1 MIEKGPSHVGV
12 IFTPKLG
19 DQRVEWALG
28 VLRREEVGSVLDV
41 GCGEGRLLEVLC
53 RPASGIK
60 EEPIERGV
68 GGGGDEE
75 SSNVHPSSS
84 SNGAGRLKRQR
95 SETNTPGSVDHDRSG
110 HGHGPGPGSSS
121 THGQSEEQEDS
132 MMLDTSTSERN
143 GRSQDHE
150 HQREHG
156 QGQDLNGS
164 TTGTRKSTSRT
175 RTGSVGKDDGGVIH
189 DLFIHVSSSRT
200 YRDCRRYVEV
210 VRVFPIPGW
219 RQTERTHELIRC
231 GLVS

>member
-60 EEPIERGV
+60 EEPIDRV
-68 GGGGDEE
+68 AGGGDEE

-110 HGHGPGPGSSS
+110 HGHGHGPGPGSSS

-132 MMLDTSTSERN
+132 MMLDTATSGRN
-143 GRSQDHE
+143 GRAQDHE
-150 HQREHG
+150 
-156 QGQDLNGS
+156 QGQDSNGS
-164 TTGTRKSTSRT
+164 ITGTRKSTSRT
-175 RTGSVGKDDGGVIH
+175 RTTSVGKDDGGVIH
-189 DLFIHVSSSRT
+189 DLFIHVSSSGT

-210 VRVFPIPGW
+210 LRVFPIPGW
-219 RQTERTHELIRC
+219 RQTERIHELIRG